1 MSTNQIPNE
10 LKRLNIWHC
19 WKLIGENTKFPVQ
32 VNGEPAKSNDSNTW
46 TDYETALEASKCFTG
61 LVLEIVEPYCGV
73 DLDDCINDAGEVR
86 PWAAEILERFEGV
99 AYAEISPSKTGIKL
113 ITRGRKPPASRCV
126 KVFHEDQK
134 LECYDNRRFW
144 TVTGDVI
151 DDQTEI
157 QDGQDAVDWLCEKY
171 LKIEQRPVPQRMR
184 LPAGSALR
192 ERARAYV
199 NSVPYDGGG
208 RNNAAF
214 SLAGHLYSMSG
225 DIGERLDATEVLDL
239 MRYWN
244 SKLGEP
250 LSDKE
255 LMTATDSAGRN
266 GTARAEKPATQSSR
280 CDVDVSALLKT
291 KPQEPGGVLTL
302 DTLEEL
308 ASNEVVDQTVASQR
322 RIDLPEDIFDKAPGW
337 LREMTSFQNE
347 SCMFP
352 LRESFLS
359 SAIVTLATILSH
371 RIVGQRGMR
380 TNIYV
385 MALAPTGGGKDFCR
399 DVARKVLEEVDP
411 ELLGSEDFAS
421 ATAMIRALSIQP
433 VQLWLIDEVSK
444 MYGVIGSRQS
454 SSHQKEIIPVLLK
467 LFTSSNKTNV
477 KFRDF
482 ANSDNRIVLDHP
494 CANILGTSTD
504 AGFWDSL
511 KAEFITDGLLGRNL
525 VFEDHYSLYKRTEH
539 LEVDLTSHEEEGGLV
554 KIPEHVLTIPDE
566 LLEIPRYWAGRSYG
580 DGNLSHRH
588 PTPIRMA
595 YTKAADER
603 LQGQFEAIA
612 EKRMDEDVISSSLW
626 SRQSEKSAKLALI
639 AAGARGSDVVQLSDA
654 EWAIELTDA
663 LARRMIKRVR
673 GNVAQNDHE
682 RDVQGVLK
690 VIAEG
695 PGALKRRSL
704 TRRTQHLRKRDREPI
719 LDDLEQSGSIV
730 RAIVHGKTRPAEWFG
745 TSYRNVL
752 NAVRTTL

>member
-1 MSTNQIPNE
+1 MNVIPQE
-10 LKRLNIWHC
+10 LKKLNIWHC
-19 WKLIGENTKFPVQ
+19 WKLIGVNTKLPVQ
-32 VNGEPAKSNDSNTW
+32 INGEPAKSNDPGTW
-46 TDYETALEASKCFTG
+46 TDYETALEASKQFTG
-61 LVLEIVEPYCGV
+61 LVLEIVDPYCGV
-73 DLDDCINDAGEVR
+73 DLDDCINDVGEVR
-86 PWAAEILERFEGV
+86 PWAAEILERFKGV

-113 ITRGRKPPASRCV
+113 ITRARKPPSTKCKHV
-126 KVFHEDQK
+126 IHGDQQI
-134 LECYDNRRFW
+134 ECYDNRRFW

-151 DDQTEI
+151 NEQTEI
-157 QDGQDAVDWLCEKY
+157 QDGQEAINWLREEY
-171 LKIEQRPVPQRMR
+171 LRIEQRPAPQRKS
-184 LPAGSALR
+184 LPTGSALR
-192 ERARAYV
+192 DRARAYV
-199 NSVPYDGGG
+199 DSVPYQGGG
-208 RNNAAF
+208 RNNAVF
-214 SLAGHLYSMSG
+214 SLAGHLYAMSG
-225 DIGERLDATEVLDL
+225 ELGERLDVAEVQDL

-244 SKLGEP
+244 AKLGEP
-250 LSDKE
+250 LSDRE

-266 GTARAEKPATQSSR
+266 GTARAEKPSTQSSR

-291 KPQEPGGVLTL
+291 NPPEPGGVLTL
-302 DTLEEL
+302 DMLEEL
-308 ASNEVVDQTVASQR
+308 ANNEVVDQTVASQR
-322 RIDLPEDIFDKAPGW
+322 RIDLPEDIFEKAPGW
-337 LREMTSFQNE
+337 LRDMTSFQYE

-359 SAIVTLATILSH
+359 SAIVTLATILSN

-380 TNIYV
+380 TNVYV
-385 MALAPTGGGKDFCR
+385 MVLAPTGGGKDFCR
-399 DVARKVLEEVDP
+399 DVSRKVLEEVDP

-421 ATAMIRALSIQP
+421 ATAMIRALSTQP
-433 VQLWLIDEVSK
+433 VQLWLIDEVAK
-444 MYGVIGSRQS
+444 MYGMIGSRHA
-454 SSHQKEIIPVLLK
+454 SSHQREIVPALLK

-482 ANSDNRIVLDHP
+482 ANSDNRIILDHP

-511 KAEFITDGLLGRNL
+511 QSEYITDGLLGRNL

-539 LEVDLTSHEEEGGLV
+539 RDVDLSSHKDEGGLV
-554 KIPEHVLTIPDE
+554 RIPEHSLTIPDE
-566 LLEIPRYWAGRSYG
+566 LLEIPRYWTDRSYG

-595 YTKAADER
+595 YTKAADEH
-603 LQGQFEAIA
+603 LQRQFEAIA

-654 EWAIELTDA
+654 EWAVELTDA

-704 TRRTQHLRKRDREPI
+704 TRKTQHLRKRDREPI

>member
-1 MSTNQIPNE
+1 MNVIPQE
-10 LKRLNIWHC
+10 IKQLNIWHC
-19 WKLIGENTKFPVQ
+19 WKLVNGQKLPVQ
-32 VNGEPAKSNDSNTW
+32 TNGEPAKSNDRSTW
-46 TDYETALEASKCFTG
+46 TSFDEAQAAAEAIGG
-61 LVLEIVEPYCGV
+61 LALEIVEPYCGV
-73 DLDDCINDAGEVR
+73 DLDDCINDVGEVR
-86 PWAAEILERFEGV
+86 PWAREIIDQFAGV
-99 AYAEISPSKTGIKL
+99 AYAEVSPSGQGIKL
-113 ITRGRKPPASRCV
+113 VTRARKTPGARCRHN
-126 KVFHEDQK
+126 FHEKQQV
-134 LECYDNRRFW
+134 ECYDNRRFW
-144 TVTGDVI
+144 TVTGNVFEG
-151 DDQTEI
+151 QLEI
-157 QDGQDAVDWLCEKY
+157 ADGQTAVDWLCDQY
-171 LKIEQRPVPQRMR
+171 LSQKPQPREDR
-184 LPAGSALR
+184 SLPTGSSLR
-192 ERARAYV
+192 DRARAYV
-199 NSVPYDGGG
+199 DSVPYQGGG
-208 RNNAAF
+208 RNNAVF
-214 SLAGHLYSMSG
+214 SLAGHLYAMSG
-225 DIGERLDATEVLDL
+225 ELGERLDVAEVQDL

-244 SKLGEP
+244 AKLGEP
-250 LSDKE
+250 LSDRE

-266 GTARAEKPATQSSR
+266 GTARAEKPSTQSSR

-291 KPQEPGGVLTL
+291 NPPEPGGVLTL
-302 DTLEEL
+302 SMLEEL
-308 ASNEVVDQTVASQR
+308 ANNEVVDQTIASQR
-322 RIDLPEDIFDKAPGW
+322 RIDLPEDIFEKAPGW
-337 LREMTSFQNE
+337 LRDMTSFQYE

-359 SAIVTLATILSH
+359 SAIVTLATILSN

-380 TNIYV
+380 TNVYV
-385 MALAPTGGGKDFCR
+385 MVLAPTGGGKDFCR
-399 DVARKVLEEVDP
+399 DVSRKVLEEVDP

-421 ATAMIRALSIQP
+421 ATAMIRALSTQP
-433 VQLWLIDEVSK
+433 VQLWLIDEVAK
-444 MYGVIGSRQS
+444 MYGMIGSRHA
-454 SSHQKEIIPVLLK
+454 SSHQREIVPALLK

-482 ANSDNRIVLDHP
+482 ANSDNRIILDHP

-511 KAEFITDGLLGRNL
+511 QSEYITDGLLGRNL

-539 LEVDLTSHEEEGGLV
+539 RDVDLSSHKDEGGLV
-554 KIPEHVLTIPDE
+554 QIPEHSLTIPDE
-566 LLEIPRYWAGRSYG
+566 LLEIPRYWTDRSYG

-595 YTKAADER
+595 YTKAADGH
-603 LQGQFEAIA
+603 LQRQFEAIA

-654 EWAIELTDA
+654 EWAVELTDA